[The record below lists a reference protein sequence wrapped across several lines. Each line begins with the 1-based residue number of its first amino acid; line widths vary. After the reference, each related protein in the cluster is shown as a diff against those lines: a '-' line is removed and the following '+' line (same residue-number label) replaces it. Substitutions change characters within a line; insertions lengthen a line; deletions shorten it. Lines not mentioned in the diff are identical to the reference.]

1 MNLTK
6 VTHDYPTG
14 NQIFL
19 WKENKEDINI
29 SGLWFNDSIF

>member
-6 VTHDYPTG
+6 VTHDYLIE
-14 NQIFL
+14 NQKFL

-29 SGLWFNDSIF
+29 SGLWF